1 MKTRH
6 VLLPAIIASFFLL
19 SACSDDDEVVPEAEV
34 VSQENL
40 ETQST
45 FTHKSAA
52 VDNEYSQAQ
61 KAVLETFNELGKIIG
76 EAAGTGYQ
84 SKLMDEFIA
93 YHAYGPKFTEFN
105 GGESFDS
112 QGNEHNERQLF
123 GEDIVEGGV
132 LQFAAIEGTMKVAVY
147 YGNVANVTFVSDF
160 ILLHKE
166 YGEIRVNNQI
176 TLLWVKIQGKWK
188 MVHEH
193 HSPSNLVP

>member
-45 FTHKSAA
+45 STHKSAA

-61 KAVLETFNELGKIIG
+61 QAVLETFNELGEIIT
-76 EAAGTGYQ
+76 EAAGTGYY
-84 SKLMDEFIA
+84 SKLIDEFIA

-105 GGESFDS
+105 GGDSFDS
-112 QGNEHNERQLF
+112 KGNEHNERLLF
-123 GEDIVEGGV
+123 GEDIVEV
-132 LQFAAIEGTMKVAVY
+132 LQFATIDETMKVAVY

-160 ILLHKE
+160 ILMHKE
-166 YGEIRVNNQI
+166 HGEITVNNQV
-176 TLLWVKIQGKWK
+176 TLLWVKIKGKWK

-193 HSPSNLVP
+193 HSPSNLAP